1 MGIGKL
7 AGSLGEDSKKPPKT
21 SKKPSKVEEAPA
33 DENKKPSTAGPTPA
47 VQKAMV
53 EMGERFAEL
62 HAQIR
67 ELEAEK
73 DKLKS
78 LLLPFLEE
86 HCGAAGKL
94 TLPDATVLAIKV
106 SSSKRPTKGDLVEA
120 LGEEEAEKFWDGLV
134 PKDSTYIEVKRV

>member
-1 MGIGKL
+1 MGVGKL
-7 AGSLGEDSKKPPKT
+7 VDSLGGPEKSEEAKASPAKKKP
-21 SKKPSKVEEAPA
+21 KVEAEKPA
-33 DENKKPSTAGPTPA
+33 AGPTVA
-47 VQKAMV
+47 VQTAMI

-62 HAQIR
+62 HAQIK

-73 DKLKS
+73 DKLKFV
-78 LLLPFLEE
+78 LLPFLEE

-106 SSSKRPTKGDLVEA
+106 SSSKRPTKGDMVEA
-120 LGEEEAEKFWDGLV
+120 LGEEVAEKFWGGLV